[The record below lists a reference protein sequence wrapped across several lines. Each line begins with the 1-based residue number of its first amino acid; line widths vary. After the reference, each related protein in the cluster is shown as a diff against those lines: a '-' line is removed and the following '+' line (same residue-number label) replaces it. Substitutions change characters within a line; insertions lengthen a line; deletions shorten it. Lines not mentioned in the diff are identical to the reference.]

1 MDYIEYILLFGL
13 GFYLGFKVADALMR
27 YTFKKMVEEAGL
39 DINDM
44 KKFTEHHAP
53 ELGRLIDDATGESTL
68 DIVEIKVEKHG
79 EQLYVFRKDTDQFLG
94 QGANKEDLIR
104 RLGEK
109 LVNVRLSISEEDGA
123 EFIGG
128 TYNYDIGT
136 KEIQKKDLS

>member
-1 MDYIEYILLFGL
+1 
-13 GFYLGFKVADALMR
+13 MR

-109 LVNVRLSISEEDGA
+109 LVNVRLSISEEDGQSSSA
-123 EFIGG
+123 GLTTTISAP
-128 TYNYDIGT
+128 
-136 KEIQKKDLS
+136 KKSRKKTCPNGILVV